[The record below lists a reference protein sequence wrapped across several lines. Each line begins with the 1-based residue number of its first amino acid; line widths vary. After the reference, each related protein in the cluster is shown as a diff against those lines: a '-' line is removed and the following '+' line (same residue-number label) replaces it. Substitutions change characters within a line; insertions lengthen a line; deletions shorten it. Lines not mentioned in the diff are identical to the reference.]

1 MTIEDFWNQ
10 AFLAALGR
18 LSAAQ
23 AKKEADT
30 ATKLCVEHWQ
40 SNATTWAPTTLRRWQ
55 SQDVCHVPLSHDE
68 LVKVQKKLLGAK
80 SRKSIGRVSAVSK

>member
-18 LSAAQ
+18 LPATQ

-40 SNATTWAPTTLRRWQ
+40 SNATTWAPPTLRRWQ
-55 SQDVCHVPLSHDE
+55 AQDVCHVPLSHDE
-68 LVKVQKKLLGAK
+68 RVKVQKKLLGAK
-80 SRKSIGRVSAVSK
+80 RKKIIGRVSTSSR